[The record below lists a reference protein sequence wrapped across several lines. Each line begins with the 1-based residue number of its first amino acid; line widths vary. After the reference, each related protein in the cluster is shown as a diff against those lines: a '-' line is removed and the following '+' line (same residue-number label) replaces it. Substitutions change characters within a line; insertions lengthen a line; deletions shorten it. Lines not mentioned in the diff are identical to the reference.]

1 MEKFLGV
8 WDVFSVCGGHLD
20 TRSTLGH
27 FKPPVYQP
35 VSPQPRQSPGTPSQ
49 ETSAMKVDNVSST
62 FAEDIIVEKKNRKR
76 EVWKVSASIVAKNT
90 FNPIR
95 DILETMKIAPNP
107 EKKMISLSIGD
118 PTVFGNL
125 LPAKE
130 VVDAVHKALDSEK
143 CNG

>member
-1 MEKFLGV
+1 
-8 WDVFSVCGGHLD
+8 
-20 TRSTLGH
+20 
-27 FKPPVYQP
+27 
-35 VSPQPRQSPGTPSQ
+35 
-49 ETSAMKVDNVSST
+49 MKVDNVSST

-76 EVWKVSASIVAKNT
+76 EVWKVNASIVAKNT

-125 LPAKE
+125 LPAKQ
-130 VVDAVHKALDSEK
+130 VVDAVHAALDSQK
-143 CNG
+143 RNG